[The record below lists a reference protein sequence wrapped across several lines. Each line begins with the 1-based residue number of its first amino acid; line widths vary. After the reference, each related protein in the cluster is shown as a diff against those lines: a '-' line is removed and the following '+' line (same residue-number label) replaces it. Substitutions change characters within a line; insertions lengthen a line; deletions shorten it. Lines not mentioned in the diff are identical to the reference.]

1 MLLFTSLL
9 LFRPLSVRY
18 SKLDLMFLFTVNE
31 CTGDMDTNFTV
42 KKTLKTKKPKWM
54 PTLKRTDHSK
64 LFFNGH
70 RRRKSVCVGR
80 GGGRGGSCVVS
91 S

>member
-42 KKTLKTKKPKWM
+42 KKNPKNQKTEMDAYIEKD
-54 PTLKRTDHSK
+54 RSQQAV
-64 LFFNGH
+64 F
-70 RRRKSVCVGR
+70 
-80 GGGRGGSCVVS
+80 
-91 S
+91 